1 MNRKKKR
8 LKLGKLILFIV
19 SIVIITFGVIFGIKK
34 IFGNSNIIIKKSYD
48 NFFDITTLMS

>member
-48 NFFDITTLMS
+48 K